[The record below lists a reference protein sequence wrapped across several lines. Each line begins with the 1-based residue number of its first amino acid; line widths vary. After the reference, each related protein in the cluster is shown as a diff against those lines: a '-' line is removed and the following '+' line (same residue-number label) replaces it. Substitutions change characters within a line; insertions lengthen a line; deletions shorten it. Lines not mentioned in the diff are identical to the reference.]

1 MDYLIDTNILS
12 ELQKGK
18 RAHPGVRQWYA
29 GTPPE
34 AIYLSVLVIGE
45 SRQGSDRLQRRDP
58 DQAARLEGRLD
69 IIVDSMQ
76 ARILPVTIAIAQ
88 RWGRLN
94 SPDPLPVIDS
104 LLAAT
109 ALEHDLTLVTRNV
122 RDVQRTSVRWFNP
135 FDEMTTA

>member
-12 ELQKGK
+12 ELQKGE

-29 GTPPE
+29 RTPPE
-34 AIYLSVLVIGE
+34 ALYLSVLVIGE
-45 SRQGSDRLQRRDP
+45 IRQGIERLQRRDP
-58 DQAARLEGRLD
+58 DQAARLEGRLE
-69 IIVDSMQ
+69 IIVDTLQ
-76 ARILPVTIAIAQ
+76 ARILPVTAAIAQ

-94 SPDPLPVIDS
+94 APDPLPVIDS

-122 RDVQRTSVRWFNP
+122 RDVDRTSVRWFNP
-135 FDEMTTA
+135 FDEMTTP

>member
-12 ELQKGK
+12 ELQKGE

-29 GTPPE
+29 RTPPE
-34 AIYLSVLVIGE
+34 ALYLSVLVIGE
-45 SRQGSDRLQRRDP
+45 IRQGIERLQRRDP
-58 DQAARLEGRLD
+58 DQAARLEGRLE
-69 IIVDSMQ
+69 IIVDTLQ
-76 ARILPVTIAIAQ
+76 ARILPVTAAIAQ

-94 SPDPLPVIDS
+94 APDPLPVIDS

-122 RDVQRTSVRWFNP
+122 RDVHRTSVRWFNP
-135 FDEMTTA
+135 FDEMTTP

>member
-1 MDYLIDTNILS
+1 MDYLIDSNILS
-12 ELQKGK
+12 ELQDGK

-29 GTPPE
+29 GTPKGVV
-34 AIYLSVLVIGE
+34 YLSVLVIGE
-45 SRQGSDRLQRRDP
+45 ICQGIDRLQRRVP
-58 DQAARLEGRLD
+58 DQAARLQGRMD
-69 IIVDSMQ
+69 IILDSMQ
-76 ARILPVTIAIAQ
+76 ARILPLTIAIAQ
-88 RWGRLN
+88 RWGRPN

-122 RDVQRTSVRWFNP
+122 RYVQRTSVRWFNP

>member
-12 ELQKGK
+12 ELQKGE

-29 GTPPE
+29 RTPPE
-34 AIYLSVLVIGE
+34 ALYLSVLVIGE
-45 SRQGSDRLQRRDP
+45 IRQGIERLQRRDP
-58 DQAARLEGRLD
+58 DQAARLEGRLE
-69 IIVDSMQ
+69 IIVDTLQ
-76 ARILPVTIAIAQ
+76 ARILPVTAAIAQ

-94 SPDPLPVIDS
+94 APDPLPVIDS

-122 RDVQRTSVRWFNP
+122 RDVHRTSVRWFNP